1 MSPFLLV
8 LNIISAVILAAYI
21 VHGIVKK
28 QRIKKAKKTAEIT
41 KNR

>member
-21 VHGIVKK
+21 IHGIIKR
-28 QRIKKAKKTAEIT
+28 QRIKKAKKAAEAI
-41 KNR
+41 KK